1 MSDDRRRILSLLAE
15 GRIDADQADRLIS
28 ALQTPAPSHPA
39 TASSRAAPKFLR
51 VEMDADRG
59 SRDPARV
66 NVRVPMALLRAGVR
80 LSYLM
85 PPQARAEI
93 NAAFAKKGIAFDID
107 RLKPENLE
115 ELIAQLGELQ
125 VDMQAERSKVRVYCE

>member
-1 MSDDRRRILSLLAE
+1 MSDDRRRILKLLAE
-15 GRIDADQADRLIS
+15 GRIDADEADRLIC
-28 ALQTPAPSHPA
+28 ALQAPAPRPGA
-39 TASSRAAPKFLR
+39 TAPRATPKFLR

-59 SRDPARV
+59 SRNPARV

-80 LSYLM
+80 LSYLI

-93 NAAFAKKGIAFDID
+93 NAAFAQKGIALDLD

-115 ELIAQLGELQ
+115 ALIAQLGELQ
-125 VDMQAERSKVRVYCE
+125 VDMQGDRAKVRVYCE